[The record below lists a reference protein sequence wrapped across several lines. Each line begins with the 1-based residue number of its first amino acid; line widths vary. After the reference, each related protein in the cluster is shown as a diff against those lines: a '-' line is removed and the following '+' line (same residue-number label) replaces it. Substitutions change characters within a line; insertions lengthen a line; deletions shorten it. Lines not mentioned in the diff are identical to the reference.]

1 MRLYKYALH
10 WNMLI
15 IVWSKINTNSWCLN
29 QRRYTS
35 KKLQF
40 TMLYFFLNF
49 SWQNRS
55 STQTKLIA
63 SGISRNVI
71 SIVIDWNFIC
81 IVIISDITAY
91 KILFILDVIFILICC
106 KISNNIRKTIR
117 SSYVVDCFT
126 HHVCFDLILMR
137 FISISAV
144 IP

>member
-15 IVWSKINTNSWCLN
+15 IVWSKINTNSWFPNL
-29 QRRYTS
+29 RRYTS

-40 TMLYFFLNF
+40 TMLYFLYF

-91 KILFILDVIFILICC
+91 KILFILDVIFVLICC

>member
-1 MRLYKYALH
+1 
-10 WNMLI
+10 MLI
-15 IVWSKINTNSWCLN
+15 IVCSKINTNSWCPNL
-29 QRRYTS
+29 RRCKRIIHVRS
-35 KKLQF
+35 SHLPCSIF
-40 TMLYFFLNF
+40 SNF

-91 KILFILDVIFILICC
+91 KILFILDVTFILICC

>member
-15 IVWSKINTNSWCLN
+15 IVWSKINTNSWCPNL
-29 QRRYTS
+29 RRYTS

-40 TMLYFFLNF
+40 TMLFFYF

>member
-15 IVWSKINTNSWCLN
+15 IVWSKINTNSWCPNL
-29 QRRYTS
+29 RRYTS

-40 TMLYFFLNF
+40 TMLYFFNF